1 LNGVGFDASES
12 LRMGVRSLRAHALRS
27 LLTMLGI
34 VFGVAAVV
42 SMISIAEG
50 ARREAV
56 EQIRLLGTNQIR
68 VSHREL
74 SGEARDAAEHSGAA
88 GLAAA
93 DGELLRASLPNLD
106 GLAPVRFVEAPVTF
120 GSREAAGRVVAT
132 THDYARVTDFR
143 PAQGRFL
150 GPLDLSERKRVAV
163 IGSEVR
169 SQLFGPLN
177 PVGQLLRIG
186 DGWFTVVGVMESKR
200 LREGRASVIKL
211 RNVNQDVYVPLSTAA
226 ARLPAEDGN
235 AHLAEI
241 AIQVA
246 SAEQVVGTASAV
258 RALLE
263 RAHHGVEDFEV
274 VVPAEL
280 LAQAQSTQRVFNV
293 VMGSI
298 AAISLLVGGIGIMN
312 VMLTT
317 VTERTREI
325 GIRRAVGATR
335 RAIAAQFLLET
346 VLLSAAGGVVG
357 ILLGAGMAQGIH
369 RFAGWATVI
378 PLSAAFVAFAISAAV
393 GIGFGLYP
401 ALRAAR
407 LDPIAALRFE

>member
-1 LNGVGFDASES
+1 
-12 LRMGVRSLRAHALRS
+12 
-27 LLTMLGI
+27 
-34 VFGVAAVV
+34 
-42 SMISIAEG
+42 
-50 ARREAV
+50 
-56 EQIRLLGTNQIR
+56 
-68 VSHREL
+68 
-74 SGEARDAAEHSGAA
+74 
-88 GLAAA
+88 
-93 DGELLRASLPNLD
+93 
-106 GLAPVRFVEAPVTF
+106 
-120 GSREAAGRVVAT
+120 
-132 THDYARVTDFR
+132 
-143 PAQGRFL
+143 
-150 GPLDLSERKRVAV
+150 
-163 IGSEVR
+163 
-169 SQLFGPLN
+169 
-177 PVGQLLRIG
+177 
-186 DGWFTVVGVMESKR
+186 VVGVMEPKR

-211 RNVNQDVYVPLSTAA
+211 RDVNQDVYVPLSTAA

-235 AHLAEI
+235 ARLAEI

-258 RALLE
+258 KALLE
-263 RAHHGVEDFEV
+263 RAHRGVEDFEV

-369 RFAGWATVI
+369 LFAGWATVI
-378 PLSAAFVAFAISAAV
+378 PVSAAFVAFAISAAV
-393 GIGFGLYP
+393 GVGFGLYP